1 MNKRKVPKIR
11 FKGFY
16 DDWEQRKL
24 GECLSEITYGFTN
37 PMSDTDDGPWKITAK
52 DIVNGKIDFNAAR
65 HTSQG
70 EYDCLTEKSKPRL
83 GDLLLTKDGTLG
95 RIAIVDSVNVCIN
108 QSVALLR
115 FNEEYSAQYAKT
127 LLETPMY
134 QRQMLDDA
142 GGGTIKHIYITK
154 VDKMSIPAPSIIEQE
169 KLVYF
174 FRQLDHVITL
184 HQKKCLEWKKRDF
197 TRASISWEQRKLG
210 DHCDMFNGD
219 RSSKYPNAQ
228 DMVANGVPFINAG
241 DLVDGHVN
249 LETANKITREKYGGL
264 GGAKLQLG
272 DIVYCLR
279 GTLGKNAY
287 IDNFTEGTV
296 ASSLVA
302 IRPKNVDGRYLFH
315 VLNSDIEY
323 RQRIVRDEGAAQPN
337 LSAKSVSEFILPI
350 PDIEEQKKISAF
362 LDGLSNLIT
371 LHQRKLELLKR
382 LRNSLID
389 RCFIGEKYTMSK
401 EILYHGSPNRVIVPK
416 VGFGEDRHDYGRGF
430 YLTEN
435 MELAKEWAE

>member
-1 MNKRKVPKIR
+1 MFNGDRSSKYPNAQDMVANGVPFINAGDLVDGHVNLETANKITREKYGDLGGAKLQLGDIVYCLRGTLGKNAYIDNFTEGTVASSLVAIRPKNVDGRYLFHVLNSDIEYR
-11 FKGFY
+11 QRIVRDEGAAQPNLSAKSVSEFILPIPDIEEQKKISAFLDGLSNLITLHQKKCLEWKKRDFTRASIS
-16 DDWEQRKL
+16 WEQRKL

-184 HQKKCLEWKKRDF
+184 HQ
-197 TRASISWEQRKLG
+197 
-210 DHCDMFNGD
+210 
-219 RSSKYPNAQ
+219 
-228 DMVANGVPFINAG
+228 
-241 DLVDGHVN
+241 
-249 LETANKITREKYGGL
+249 
-264 GGAKLQLG
+264 
-272 DIVYCLR
+272 
-279 GTLGKNAY
+279 
-287 IDNFTEGTV
+287 
-296 ASSLVA
+296 
-302 IRPKNVDGRYLFH
+302 
-315 VLNSDIEY
+315 
-323 RQRIVRDEGAAQPN
+323 
-337 LSAKSVSEFILPI
+337 
-350 PDIEEQKKISAF
+350 
-362 LDGLSNLIT
+362 
-371 LHQRKLELLKR
+371 RKLELLKR

-401 EILYHGSPNRVIVPK
+401 EILYHGSPNRVIVSK
-416 VGFGEDRHDYGRGF
+416 FGFGEDRHDNGRGF

-435 MELAKEWAE
+435 LELAKEQAVCRPESKCVVF